1 MILRRETISLTILV
15 LILLAVAGP
24 GKAASA
30 ASPAAGS
37 VSGELVDGLRVIR
50 IFSLPDQL
58 HLKVYRG
65 DYVQFLGSRGTAGLP
80 LSIPGLGVALN
91 LSTASDE
98 APYFKMKDTGRF
110 GISVGKATGVLEVV
124 AYESSR
130 YRELTS
136 RQAADLIRSA
146 DPVVLD
152 VRTRREYNQ
161 GHLAGSILIPV
172 QELQQRLTE
181 LNDYRNRD
189 VVIYCATGNRSTVAA
204 KILLDA
210 GFERVYNI
218 RYGIVDWWRNH
229 LPIVR

>member
-1 MILRRETISLTILV
+1 MNAWRKRISLFVFV
-15 LILLAVAGP
+15 LILFAGAGLA
-24 GKAASA
+24 
-30 ASPAAGS
+30 PAAQAPDR
-37 VSGELVDGLRVIR
+37 VSGEVADGLRLLR
-50 IFSLPDQL
+50 ISALSDPL

-65 DYVQFLGSRGTAGLP
+65 DYVKFLAGP
-80 LSIPGLGVALN
+80 GAEGMPFSIPALNVALN
-91 LSTASDE
+91 LASAPDG
-98 APYFKMKDTGRF
+98 APYFKMKETGRF
-110 GISVGKATGVLEVV
+110 RIVAGQAAGILEVV

-136 RQAADLIRSA
+136 RQAADLIRGA

-152 VRTRREYNQ
+152 VRTREEYVR

-172 QELQQRLTE
+172 QELQQRMGE
-181 LNDYRNRD
+181 LAAYRSRD

-218 RYGIVDWWRNH
+218 RYGIADWWKNR
-229 LPIVR
+229 LPVVR